1 MSLFLDEVTDQLN
14 LRWAW
19 EKVRREA
26 TPGDI
31 WFDEVELAKFELE
44 LGQNLQSIAREFMS
58 GNYRLT
64 KLRPLPFPKHDGE
77 DGKPRVRQVFQV
89 ALRDQVA
96 WMAMVNVIGPHVDSQ
111 MPSWSYGNRLYRTIW
126 VDEDDRG
133 LKQRKIG
140 RYRHASGRLYL
151 PFGQSWPVFRR
162 HVYLATC
169 AMTSHHKR
177 PKLDERTAEEL
188 EIQKHLPSEH
198 RCPFTVPK
206 YWQGRRP
213 RSNEQLLYWCSLDLE
228 KFYPSMK
235 LQVVKDNILEKL
247 PNEWRNEASQLLNS
261 MIRFQLNLS
270 EWTADDLK
278 RMDIEPD
285 AQTFPHIPTG
295 LYVAGFLANAGLL
308 KIDGQ
313 VTERL
318 ATRNLAHFRFVD
330 DHIVLAYS
338 FDALVTWVREY
349 MALLAEADTGAK
361 VNPSKI
367 EPRELGHFIF
377 TEKSLGEQEGK
388 ESDRNREKAEEKCRL
403 DPQFPSPLM
412 TKTLELVSGIAR
424 TNFNLLEPA
433 ELAALTDQ
441 LEHLLLVH
449 LPEEEIPERT
459 RLSFAATRLTHV
471 AECRLANDDS
481 QAVSKHAKQA
491 CMAQLAEKDLRNEKR
506 QQLEKEIRD
515 LDEKLT
521 QGDEYRKNEVD
532 RAFQLLR
539 KVLRER
545 PDRVRLWTRAIL
557 MCRLTGVKGLAD
569 LRDDIK
575 RMGRTNRLAAE
586 YLRANTLVLL
596 GRQSLIA
603 ARILCDEDMPT
614 WRKEAS
620 RAFLEDVGA
629 ERLVAPDEENDRW
642 FLRASWRQ
650 YCFGIYCADRVLKTA
665 PAPSEERRG
674 VSFSEAI
681 LSAGSECLETDIL
694 GHKPPQWA
702 WWAGSMTLRDLLP
715 NADGLVKILGNALKP
730 SKETSAFWRFFP
742 KDVPKH
748 MLRYM
753 ALENHRSQESAA
765 LAGWWYDA
773 LRDRTA
779 AMEALPV
786 TQQRS
791 ETARAVRAL
800 RAEQHN
806 AVSLYDWCNYL
817 LQPARGNT
825 DPRIGEWTALEIVRQ
840 IATLL
845 EKKPTLHSYLK
856 SMKKGQDQLLRI
868 HPANFTI
875 PRSWIEGDEP
885 TWSKWKSLVTYDG
898 REGGVTY
905 VPMSNRITD
914 RRYTPLMNTANPLF
928 RSVNPVHGLGI
939 LLFGLLKKSFDLPAI
954 WNGSGHADVLGM
966 LPKLLLDDMTCSS
979 WTLGILHGCLQ
990 PRATEN
996 LFMDAYSWAKGAD
1009 NDTVED
1015 PPRFKDATDVELAL
1029 KVSQNVLEENQLSTL
1044 NHRARQL
1051 TPVSIRQLTKPEWGK
1066 AFQLPGEEGGL
1077 DE

>member
-1 MSLFLDEVTDQLN
+1 MSSFLDEVTDQLN

-31 WFDEVELAKFELE
+31 WFDEVELAKFEME
-44 LGQNLQSIAREFMS
+44 LGQHLQSIARDFRS
-58 GNYRLT
+58 GNYHLT
-64 KLRPLPFPKHDGE
+64 KLRPLPFPKHDDT
-77 DGKPRVRQVFQV
+77 DGKSRVRQVFQV

-96 WMAMVNVIGPHVDSQ
+96 WTAIVNVIGPHVDSE

-126 VDEDDRG
+126 VDEDDKG
-133 LKQRKIG
+133 LKRRKIG
-140 RYRHASGRLYL
+140 RYRHAAGKLYL

-169 AMTSHHKR
+169 AMTAGNKLS
-177 PKLDERTAEEL
+177 KLDERTAEEL
-188 EIQKHLPSEH
+188 EIQKHLPDEH
-198 RCPFTVPK
+198 RCPFTVPE
-206 YWQGRRP
+206 YWQNRRS
-213 RSNEQLLYWCSLDLE
+213 RNNEQLLYWCSLDFE

-235 LQVVKDNILEKL
+235 LQVVTNNILDKL
-247 PNEWRNEASQLLNS
+247 PSEWRNEASQLLSS

-270 EWTADDLK
+270 EWTADELK

-308 KIDGQ
+308 RIDAQ

-318 ATRNLAHFRFVD
+318 VTHNVAHFRFVD
-330 DHIVLAYS
+330 DHIVLAYR
-338 FDALVTWVREY
+338 FNALVTWVREY
-349 MALLAEADTGAK
+349 MALLAVAETGAK

-367 EPRELGHFIF
+367 EPDELAQFLI
-377 TEKSLGEQEGK
+377 TKKSLTEQEGK
-388 ESDRNREKAEEKCRL
+388 KNEDSRKKAEERCRL

-412 TKTLELVSGIAR
+412 TKTLALVSGIAR

-449 LPEEEIPERT
+449 LPEDEIPERT
-459 RLSFAATRLTHV
+459 RLSFAATRLTQV

-481 QAVSKHAKQA
+481 QAITKYEKQA
-491 CMAQLAEKDLRNEKR
+491 CLAQLAQKDLRDDKR
-506 QQLEKEIRD
+506 QQLDRELRD

-521 QGDEYRKNEVD
+521 QGDEQRKHEVD

-575 RMGRTNRLAAE
+575 RMIKINPLAAE
-586 YLRANTLVLL
+586 YLRANILVLL

-614 WRKEAS
+614 WRKDAS
-620 RAFLEDVGA
+620 RAFLKDVA
-629 ERLVAPDEENDRW
+629 TVRLEPPDEENDRW

-650 YCFGIYCADRVLKTA
+650 YCFGIYCADHVLPAVSA
-665 PAPSEERRG
+665 PEEKPHG

-681 LSAGSECLETDIL
+681 LTAGNKCLETDIL

-702 WWAGSMTLRDLLP
+702 WWAGSMTLRNLTP
-715 NADGLVKILGNALKP
+715 SADGLVKFLGDTLKP

-753 ALENHRSQESAA
+753 ALEKHRSPESAT

-773 LRDRTA
+773 LRDRA
-779 AMEALPV
+779 AVLEALPV
-786 TQQRS
+786 PPQRS

-800 RAEQHN
+800 RAKQQN
-806 AVSLYDWCNYL
+806 TASLYDWCKYL
-817 LQPARGNT
+817 LQPGRKNT

-840 IATLL
+840 IAALL
-845 EKKPTLHSYLK
+845 EKKPTLRSHMK
-856 SMKKGQDQLLRI
+856 SVQKNQDQKLWF

-875 PRSWIEGDEP
+875 PKSWMEGDELP
-885 TWSKWKSLVTYDG
+885 WSEWQTLV
-898 REGGVTY
+898 REGGASGGVSY
-905 VPMSNRITD
+905 VPMPNRIVD
-914 RRYTPLMNTANPLF
+914 RRYTPLVNSSNPLF

-939 LLFGLLKKSFDLPAI
+939 LLYGLLKKSFDLPSI
-954 WNGSGHADVLGM
+954 WNGPGHADVLGM

-979 WTLGILHGCLQ
+979 WTLGILQGCLQ

-996 LFMDAYSWAKGAD
+996 LFMIAYSWAEGAD
-1009 NDTVED
+1009 NDMLED
-1015 PPRFKDATDVELAL
+1015 PPVFKNATHVAQAL
-1029 KVSQNVLEENQLSTL
+1029 KTSQVILEENQLSTL

-1051 TPVSIRQLTKPEWGK
+1051 TPVNIRQLTKPEWDK
-1066 AFQLPGEEGGL
+1066 TFHLTDEEGGL
-1077 DE
+1077 NE